1 MVDQALESDT
11 RGEGTKRPL
20 DEVERAEAGEPAS
33 SRPRIDMSE
42 VLSVVE
48 CSELADMIHGGSHE
62 ALMAEFLKKKMS
74 KELPHSNNPSHLQRM
89 VDDGKSA
96 EWETIISK
104 PHAVKLHYG
113 KKAAQIKA
121 DHPDRFIGSRFVLTR
136 KPLEEGAHVDPN
148 DWSTFRVKGRWCLQG
163 HLDPDLTAKAEQ
175 GMLKS
180 PTLSQLGRMTLMQII
195 SSKKWKLQ
203 LGDIRGAFLE
213 AGPLDAKFRPLFA
226 HQPPG
231 GIPGVPADAVIEI
244 CGNVYGQNDA
254 PAAWFREFASFVTSN
269 GWTQSV
275 LDQCIFTLRDP
286 KDPQQLLAV
295 MGVHVDDTALGG
307 DESNPVFCK
316 ALQCL
321 KDRFPY
327 RKWRT
332 QSGEF
337 CGAWYTQSE
346 DMSIEMSMESFANN
360 IRPVNVPKGVDSDSP
375 LNPSQIKVLRAVNG
389 SMNWL
394 ASQSRPDL
402 SVQVSLSQQSFPQ
415 PTIQDFRRINHA
427 VRHAKQ
433 ESKLSIKFK
442 SIDPQNLTL
451 VCHSDSAWANLG
463 THTQAGYIVGFTHSD
478 LQEGLECDWTPACW
492 RSYRMPRA
500 VSSTLAAESQA
511 MSTATGTVEWLS
523 LLLSEL
529 LDGPL
534 DVRRCRERLQNRRP
548 IFVTDCKSLYDH
560 LHSPSS
566 PTAIEDRRTSI
577 DVVII
582 RESAKLLQ
590 AHVRWVPTDRMLADD
605 GLTKDSGGP
614 IDLMRACVK
623 RSSYQIS
630 PENTVLEYQT
640 MERDRRLQER
650 SSKGNPLN

>member
-1 MVDQALESDT
+1 M
-11 RGEGTKRPL
+11 
-20 DEVERAEAGEPAS
+20 
-33 SRPRIDMSE
+33 
-42 VLSVVE
+42 
-48 CSELADMIHGGSHE
+48 
-62 ALMAEFLKKKMS
+62 
-74 KELPHSNNPSHLQRM
+74 
-89 VDDGKSA
+89 
-96 EWETIISK
+96 
-104 PHAVKLHYG
+104 
-113 KKAAQIKA
+113 
-121 DHPDRFIGSRFVLTR
+121 
-136 KPLEEGAHVDPN
+136 
-148 DWSTFRVKGRWCLQG
+148 
-163 HLDPDLTAKAEQ
+163 
-175 GMLKS
+175 
-180 PTLSQLGRMTLMQII
+180 
-195 SSKKWKLQ
+195 
-203 LGDIRGAFLE
+203 
-213 AGPLDAKFRPLFA
+213 
-226 HQPPG
+226 
-231 GIPGVPADAVIEI
+231 
-244 CGNVYGQNDA
+244 
-254 PAAWFREFASFVTSN
+254 
-269 GWTQSV
+269 
-275 LDQCIFTLRDP
+275 
-286 KDPQQLLAV
+286 
-295 MGVHVDDTALGG
+295 
-307 DESNPVFCK
+307 
-316 ALQCL
+316 
-321 KDRFPY
+321 
-327 RKWRT
+327 
-332 QSGEF
+332 
-337 CGAWYTQSE
+337 
-346 DMSIEMSMESFANN
+346 
-360 IRPVNVPKGVDSDSP
+360 NVPKGVDSDSP

-402 SVQVSLSQQSFPQ
+402 SVQVSLSQQSFPK

-566 PTAIEDRRTSI
+566 PTAIADRRTSI

-630 PENTVLEYQT
+630 PENTVLEYQA